1 MSAYAFVNICKN
13 AITQVVVNILA
24 SALASCGV
32 ERELVPCLAA
42 LASLPTGNR
51 VFGTACAASH
61 AVRNTRS
68 LLVNSLALAPSL
80 RYLVVAPGAS
90 LGHGSLVA
98 IGFQNDATSRARH
111 DPATPGNDV
120 TRQRYAAPV
129 RRYSIRSAA
138 PASQRKTSTAQ
149 TTPHQAPG
157 VSVPPVRHV
166 QQVGTCVL
174 ARFTMS
180 DIHFQMLFVNLTSS
194 CNDSNASPK
203 NPRNDMLAGVHHA
216 VHAAMT

>member
-1 MSAYAFVNICKN
+1 MSAYVFVNICKN

-61 AVRNTRS
+61 AVRNTQS

-80 RYLVVAPGAS
+80 RYLVVTPGAS

-98 IGFQNDATSRARH
+98 IGFQNDVTSRARH

-120 TRQRYAAPV
+120 TRQHYAAPV

-138 PASQRKTSTAQ
+138 PAKPTQNLDSSNDATPGTRCLCATSPTCA
-149 TTPHQAPG
+149 A
-157 VSVPPVRHV
+157 SRH
-166 QQVGTCVL
+166 
-174 ARFTMS
+174 
-180 DIHFQMLFVNLTSS
+180 SS